1 MKTLLIGGGGRESNI
16 AWRLSQDST
25 VYAVM
30 SHENPSIMHYVN
42 RSGGSCITGNINDG
56 KLIASYCLENKIDL
70 AFINSDNPLEAGVVD
85 ELLSCGIPT
94 VGPTRSGAEIEWNK
108 SFALELMREILPEYT
123 PRFWIAKDSESLKYA
138 FDEIISMNMVIVV
151 KPKGLTG
158 GKGVKVMG
166 KHLMNYD
173 ETKQYAAELLEKS
186 AEVILVEKIEGIE
199 FTIMALTDGKNVVYP
214 PATYDYPYRFDND
227 KGPGTGGMGTFTDK
241 TLPLPFMTDKDYEQC
256 MYVIERVVYELNRI
270 GRHFNG
276 VLNAGFFLTRDGI
289 KFMEFNSRLGDPEG
303 INVLSVLDTS
313 FVETLDMIRRN
324 DLKQLKF
331 KDQASVVKY
340 LVTPEYAIKSG
351 DPYTFEMDVSAIKS
365 DGIHVFFASAVG
377 TENEN
382 VYKTVGTSRVVALTA
397 LADTVPEAASQ
408 IDVSLKRNVS
418 GPLQYRTDIGTYD
431 NIEMLKRVVADW

>member
-1 MKTLLIGGGGRESNI
+1 MKTLVIGGGGRESNI
-16 AWRLSQDST
+16 AWKLSQDST

-30 SHENPSIMHYVN
+30 SHENPSIMHYVK

-56 KLIASYCLENKIDL
+56 KLIASYCIENKLDL

-85 ELLSCGIPT
+85 ELLRRGVPT

-108 SFALELMREILPEYT
+108 SFALELMRDVLPEYT
-123 PRFWIAKDSESLKYA
+123 PRFWIAKESGSLNRA
-138 FDEIISMNMVIVV
+138 FDEIIADNMDIVV

-166 KHLMNYD
+166 KHLIGF
-173 ETKQYAAELLEKS
+173 EEAKQYADELIKKGSE
-186 AEVILVEKIEGIE
+186 AILVEKIEGIE
-199 FTIMALTDGKNVVYP
+199 FTIMAITDGNRVVYP

-227 KGPGTGGMGTFTDK
+227 EGPGTGGMGTFSDR
-241 TLPLPFMTDKDYEQC
+241 TLPLPFMGDKDYEQC
-256 MYVIERVVYELNRI
+256 MYVIERVVHELKRI

-276 VLNAGFFLTRDGI
+276 VLNAGFFLTRDGL

-313 FVETLDMIRRN
+313 FVETLDMIRQN
-324 DLKQLKF
+324 DLKDLKF

-351 DPYTFEMDVSAIKS
+351 DPYSFELDVPAIKS

-377 TENEN
+377 TEEQN
-382 VYKTVGTSRVVALTA
+382 VYETVGTSRVVALTA
-397 LADTVPEAASQ
+397 LADTIPQAASQ
-408 IDVSLKRNVS
+408 IDSSLRRNVS
-418 GPLQYRTDIGTYD
+418 GPLQFRTDIGTFD
-431 NIEMLKRVVADW
+431 NIEKLKQVVAGW